1 MNLADNLR
9 KKMAEK
15 LITISRLAEISELP
29 VDTIKA
35 ILYHRVKDIKLS
47 TAVKLADALN
57 CSLDD
62 LTSRTPKTDTTSSYI
77 VNEMSF
83 ANSRQ
88 QNLTDN

>member
-9 KKMAEK
+9 KKMAENM
-15 LITISRLAEISELP
+15 ITISHLADISELP

-47 TAVKLADALN
+47 TAVKLADALS

-62 LTSRTPKTDTTSSYI
+62 LTSRTPKTETTSSYL
-77 VNEMSF
+77 ESGTPF
-83 ANSRQ
+83 R
-88 QNLTDN
+88 

>member
-29 VDTIKA
+29 VDTVKA

-62 LTSRTPKTDTTSSYI
+62 LISRTPKTDTTTSYI
-77 VNEMSF
+77 VSEMSF
-83 ANSRQ
+83 CKLQ
-88 QNLTDN
+88 TTKLD

>member
-29 VDTIKA
+29 VDTVKA

-62 LTSRTPKTDTTSSYI
+62 LISRTPKTDTTSSYI
-77 VNEMSF
+77 VSEMSF
-83 ANSRQ
+83 RLLQ
-88 QNLTDN
+88 TTKLD

>member
-1 MNLADNLR
+1 MNLAENLR
-9 KKMAEK
+9 KKMAENMM
-15 LITISRLAEISELP
+15 TICHLADISELP

-77 VNEMSF
+77 VSEMPF
-83 ANSRQ
+83 RQ
-88 QNLTDN
+88 LQTTKLD

>member
-1 MNLADNLR
+1 MNIADNLR
-9 KKMAEK
+9 KKMAEN

-29 VDTIKA
+29 VDTVKA

-62 LTSRTPKTDTTSSYI
+62 LISRTPKIDTTNSYI
-77 VNEMSF
+77 VSEMSF
-83 ANSRQ
+83 RQ
-88 QNLTDN
+88 LQTTKLD